1 MPIDLAPTAG
11 TDLARP
17 MRGGASV
24 TAKLRVAMVLPGLG
38 PGGSEGV
45 VSFIANIWAERGW
58 RVSIVTLEGGLA
70 PAYYPID
77 PRVDIRRLD
86 VPVGRSHL
94 LRALW
99 MAAKRVRLLRREFQ
113 LLSPDLII
121 SFLTRTNVLT
131 LMATTGLGIPVI
143 VSERNNP
150 ELQTVGPT
158 WSWLRRRLYPRA
170 FGLVTMTKGAMNLFP
185 PKLRARDWIIPN
197 QVNLPTDLQ
206 LNRGNKILAAVG
218 RLVPQKGF
226 DLLLDAFARIAATH
240 PDWTLVIWGEGP
252 ERRRLTAQRD
262 ELGLRDRVLFP
273 GVSERPGVWI
283 ETADVFV
290 LSSRYEG
297 WGIVLM
303 EAMAAGLPVISF
315 DCRFGPGE
323 MITDGEDGLLVPNGD
338 VDALATA
345 LSRLIRDESLRRQLG
360 DGAAHSAL
368 RFTSERIMERWDEVI
383 RAVVAHRR
391 PG

>member
-170 FGLVTMTKGAMNLFP
+170 FGLVTMTKGAMKLFP

-206 LNRGNKILAAVG
+206 PNRGKQDPRRRRSPG
-218 RLVPQKGF
+218 SPERLRSSPRRLCPHRGHASR
-226 DLLLDAFARIAATH
+226 LDAGH
-240 PDWTLVIWGEGP
+240 
-252 ERRRLTAQRD
+252 
-262 ELGLRDRVLFP
+262 LG
-273 GVSERPGVWI
+273 
-283 ETADVFV
+283 
-290 LSSRYEG
+290 
-297 WGIVLM
+297 
-303 EAMAAGLPVISF
+303 
-315 DCRFGPGE
+315 
-323 MITDGEDGLLVPNGD
+323 
-338 VDALATA
+338 
-345 LSRLIRDESLRRQLG
+345 
-360 DGAAHSAL
+360 
-368 RFTSERIMERWDEVI
+368 
-383 RAVVAHRR
+383 RR
-391 PG
+391 P